1 MGLGKKEWGW
11 GKQNPVLLGQGWEAA
26 RGSAVLFVT
35 CFVLTTLGAL
45 CVIPPLLMVQEANRQ
60 LPLFKYHTL
69 GKELL
74 SPAAWFYLHGRGM
87 CAGKL
92 GVCQGPGSVIFKS
105 KL

>member
-1 MGLGKKEWGW
+1 MGLGKKAWGW

-26 RGSAVLFVT
+26 RSSAVLFVT

-45 CVIPPLLMVQEANRQ
+45 SVIPQLLVVQKANTQ
-60 LPLFKYHTL
+60 LPLFKSHTL

-74 SPAAWFYLHGRGM
+74 SAAAWIYLHGRGM

-92 GVCQGPGSVIFKS
+92 GICQGPGSVMFKS